1 MENSIGSV
9 VTEILGYIQNT
20 LILDMGVIQNTILSN
35 FDIAALLMNEIVIMI
50 CSYLILFFCCKFCLF
65 IDQIENKVNNFLQ
78 FCCIT

>member
-9 VTEILGYIQNT
+9 VTEILSYIQNT

-50 CSYLILFFCCKFCLF
+50 CSYLILFFLLQILF
-65 IDQIENKVNNFLQ
+65 VY
-78 FCCIT
+78 